1 MFLNFFLLSSF
12 INHSLDSYLIE
23 VKNTGFSTYNQIIKT
38 KETNNFDK
46 ISIVDFR
53 YILKESNAMKKLGS
67 QFLLLENQMN
77 NRMKEEQI
85 ILKNKETSI
94 INEKPKISNLEYK
107 NKIDNFKKEVLK
119 TQRKF
124 KEERSILN
132 KSFQSIQNNLKDLLA
147 KVIKELSL
155 KKNVDVVFL
164 KENVFLYNK
173 SSLDLTDEVLQVFN
187 DKTKSFK
194 IIINSTD

>member
-132 KSFQSIQNNLKDLLA
+132 KSFQNIQNNLKDLLA

>member
-1 MFLNFFLLSSF
+1 MFLNFLLSPF
-12 INHSLDSYLIE
+12 INYSLDAYLIE
-23 VKNTGFSTYNQIIKT
+23 VKNTGFTNNNQIIKT
-38 KETNNFDK
+38 KEISDFDK

-132 KSFQSIQNNLKDLLA
+132 KSFQNIQNNLKDLLA

-173 SSLDLTDEVLQVFN
+173 SSLDITDEVLQVFN

>member
-12 INHSLDSYLIE
+12 INHSLYAYLIE
-23 VKNTGFSTYNQIIKT
+23 VKNTVFSTYNQIIKT
-38 KETNNFDK
+38 KETKNFDK

-132 KSFQSIQNNLKDLLA
+132 KSFQNIHNNLKDLLA

-164 KENVFLYNK
+164 KENVFLYNNT
-173 SSLDLTDEVLQVFN
+173 SLDITDEVLQVFN

>member
-1 MFLNFFLLSSF
+1 MFLNFLLSPF
-12 INHSLDSYLIE
+12 INHFFDSYLIE
-23 VKNTGFSTYNQIIKT
+23 VKNTGFTNNSQIIKT

-53 YILKESNAMKKLGS
+53 YVLKESNAMKKLGS

-77 NRMKEEQI
+77 SRMKEEQI

-107 NKIDNFKKEVLK
+107 NKINNFKNEVLK

-132 KSFQSIQNNLKDLLA
+132 KSFQNIQNNLKDLLA

-173 SSLDLTDEVLQVFN
+173 SSLDITDEVLQVFN

>member
-12 INHSLDSYLIE
+12 INHSLDAYLIE

-107 NKIDNFKKEVLK
+107 NKIDNFKKEVFK

-132 KSFQSIQNNLKDLLA
+132 KSFQNIQNNLKDLLA

-173 SSLDLTDEVLQVFN
+173 SSLDITDEVLQVFN

>member
-12 INHSLDSYLIE
+12 INHSLDAYLIE

-132 KSFQSIQNNLKDLLA
+132 KSFQNIQNNLKDLLA

-173 SSLDLTDEVLQVFN
+173 SSLDITDEVLQVFN

>member
-12 INHSLDSYLIE
+12 INHSLDAYLIE
-23 VKNTGFSTYNQIIKT
+23 VKNTDFSTYNQIIKT

-77 NRMKEEQI
+77 SRMKEEQI

-132 KSFQSIQNNLKDLLA
+132 KSFQNIQNNLKDLLA

-173 SSLDLTDEVLQVFN
+173 SSLDITDEVLQVFN

>member
-77 NRMKEEQI
+77 NRMKEEQT

-132 KSFQSIQNNLKDLLA
+132 KSFQNIQNNLKDLLA

-164 KENVFLYNK
+164 KENIFLYNK
-173 SSLDLTDEVLQVFN
+173 SSLDITDEVLQVFN

-194 IIINSTD
+194 IIINSTN

>member
-12 INHSLDSYLIE
+12 INHSLDAYLIE

-67 QFLLLENQMN
+67 QFLFLENQMN

-94 INEKPKISNLEYK
+94 INEKPKISILEYK
-107 NKIDNFKKEVLK
+107 KKIDNFKKEVLK

-132 KSFQSIQNNLKDLLA
+132 KSFQNIQNNLKDLLA

-164 KENVFLYNK
+164 KENVFLYNN
-173 SSLDLTDEVLQVFN
+173 SSLDITDEVLQVFN

>member
-12 INHSLDSYLIE
+12 INHSFDTYLIE

-38 KETNNFDK
+38 KETNNFDT
-46 ISIVDFR
+46 IGIVDFR
-53 YILKESNAMKKLGS
+53 YVLKESNAMKKLGS

-132 KSFQSIQNNLKDLLA
+132 KSFQNIQNNLKDLLA

-155 KKNVDVVFL
+155 KKNVDIVFL
-164 KENVFLYNK
+164 KENVFLYNN
-173 SSLDLTDEVLQVFN
+173 SSLDITNEVLQVFN

>member
-12 INHSLDSYLIE
+12 INHSFDTYLIE
-23 VKNTGFSTYNQIIKT
+23 VKNPGFSTYNQIIKT
-38 KETNNFDK
+38 KETNNFDT

-53 YILKESNAMKKLGS
+53 YVLKESNAMKKLGS

-132 KSFQSIQNNLKDLLA
+132 KSFQNIQNNLKDLLA

-173 SSLDLTDEVLQVFN
+173 SSLDITDEVLQVFN

>member
-1 MFLNFFLLSSF
+1 MFLNFLLSPF
-12 INHSLDSYLIE
+12 INYSLDAYLIE
-23 VKNTGFSTYNQIIKT
+23 VKNTGFTNNNQIIKT
-38 KETNNFDK
+38 KEISDFDK

-85 ILKNKETSI
+85 ILKKKETSI

-132 KSFQSIQNNLKDLLA
+132 KSFQNIQNNLKDLLA

-173 SSLDLTDEVLQVFN
+173 SSLDITDEVLQVFN

>member
-132 KSFQSIQNNLKDLLA
+132 KSFQNIQNNLKDLLA

-164 KENVFLYNK
+164 KENLFLYNK
-173 SSLDLTDEVLQVFN
+173 SSLDITDEVLQVFN

>member
-12 INHSLDSYLIE
+12 INHSLDAYLIE

-46 ISIVDFR
+46 INIVDFR

-77 NRMKEEQI
+77 SRMKEEQI

-124 KEERSILN
+124 KEQRSILN
-132 KSFQSIQNNLKDLLA
+132 KSFQNIQNNLKDLLA

-173 SSLDLTDEVLQVFN
+173 SSLDITDEVLQVFN

>member
-12 INHSLDSYLIE
+12 INHSLDAYLIE

-53 YILKESNAMKKLGS
+53 YVLKESNAMKKLGS

-132 KSFQSIQNNLKDLLA
+132 KSFQNIQNNLKDLLA

-173 SSLDLTDEVLQVFN
+173 SSLDITDEVLQVFN

>member
-12 INHSLDSYLIE
+12 INHSLDAYLIE
-23 VKNTGFSTYNQIIKT
+23 VKNTDFSTYNQIIKT

-94 INEKPKISNLEYK
+94 INEKPKISSLEYK

-132 KSFQSIQNNLKDLLA
+132 KSFQNIQNNLKDLLA

-164 KENVFLYNK
+164 KENVFLYNNT
-173 SSLDLTDEVLQVFN
+173 SLDITDEVLQVFN

>member
-1 MFLNFFLLSSF
+1 MFLNFLLSPF
-12 INHSLDSYLIE
+12 INHSFDCYLIE
-23 VKNTGFSTYNQIIKT
+23 VKNTCFTNNNQIIVS
-38 KETNNFDK
+38 KEMSDFDK
-46 ISIVDFR
+46 IIIVDFR
-53 YILKESNAMKKLGS
+53 YVLKESNAMKKLGS
-67 QFLLLENQMN
+67 KFLLLENQMN
-77 NRMKEEQI
+77 IRMKEEQI

-132 KSFQSIQNNLKDLLA
+132 KSFQNIQNNLKDLLA

-173 SSLDLTDEVLQVFN
+173 SSLDITDEVLQVFN

>member
-1 MFLNFFLLSSF
+1 MFLNFLLLPF
-12 INHSLDSYLIE
+12 INYSLDAYLIE
-23 VKNTGFSTYNQIIKT
+23 VKNTGFTNNNQIIVS
-38 KETNNFDK
+38 KEISDFDK
-46 ISIVDFR
+46 IIIVDFR
-53 YILKESNAMKKLGS
+53 YVLKESNAMKKLGS
-67 QFLLLENQMN
+67 KFLLLENQMN

-107 NKIDNFKKEVLK
+107 NKIDKFKKEVLK

-132 KSFQSIQNNLKDLLA
+132 KSFQNIQNNLKDLLA

-173 SSLDLTDEVLQVFN
+173 SSLDITDEVLQVFN

>member
-1 MFLNFFLLSSF
+1 M
-12 INHSLDSYLIE
+12 
-23 VKNTGFSTYNQIIKT
+23 
-38 KETNNFDK
+38 
-46 ISIVDFR
+46 
-53 YILKESNAMKKLGS
+53 KESNAMKKLGS

-132 KSFQSIQNNLKDLLA
+132 KSFQNIQNNLKDLLA

-155 KKNVDVVFL
+155 KK
-164 KENVFLYNK
+164 KC
-173 SSLDLTDEVLQVFN
+173 
-187 DKTKSFK
+187 
-194 IIINSTD
+194 

>member
-12 INHSLDSYLIE
+12 INHSLDAYLIE

-77 NRMKEEQI
+77 SRMKEEQI

-94 INEKPKISNLEYK
+94 INEKPKISSLEYK

-132 KSFQSIQNNLKDLLA
+132 KSFQNIQNNLKDLLA

-173 SSLDLTDEVLQVFN
+173 SSLDITDEVLQVFN

>member
-12 INHSLDSYLIE
+12 INHSLDAYLIE
-23 VKNTGFSTYNQIIKT
+23 VKNTGFSNYNQIIKT

-94 INEKPKISNLEYK
+94 INEKPKISSLEYK

-132 KSFQSIQNNLKDLLA
+132 KSFQNIQNNLKDLLA

-173 SSLDLTDEVLQVFN
+173 SSLDITDEVLQVFN

>member
-12 INHSLDSYLIE
+12 INHSLDTYLIE
-23 VKNTGFSTYNQIIKT
+23 VKNTDFSTYNQIIKT

-132 KSFQSIQNNLKDLLA
+132 KSFQNIQNNLKDLLA
-147 KVIKELSL
+147 KVIKDLSL

-164 KENVFLYNK
+164 KENIFLYNK
-173 SSLDLTDEVLQVFN
+173 SSLDITDEVLRVFN

>member
-12 INHSLDSYLIE
+12 INHSFDTYLIE

-38 KETNNFDK
+38 KETNNFDT
-46 ISIVDFR
+46 IGIVDFR
-53 YILKESNAMKKLGS
+53 YVLKESNAMKKLGS

-132 KSFQSIQNNLKDLLA
+132 KSFQNIQNNLKDLLA

-164 KENVFLYNK
+164 KENVFLYNNT
-173 SSLDLTDEVLQVFN
+173 SLDITDEVLQVFN

>member
-12 INHSLDSYLIE
+12 INHSFDCYLIE
-23 VKNTGFSTYNQIIKT
+23 VKNTCFTNNNQIIVS
-38 KETNNFDK
+38 KEISDFDK

-53 YILKESNAMKKLGS
+53 YVLKESNAMKKLGS

-77 NRMKEEQI
+77 SRMKEEEI

-94 INEKPKISNLEYK
+94 INEKPKISSLEYK

-124 KEERSILN
+124 KEQRSILN
-132 KSFQSIQNNLKDLLA
+132 KSFQNIQNNLKDLLA
-147 KVIKELSL
+147 KVIKDLSL

-164 KENVFLYNK
+164 KENVFLYNN
-173 SSLDLTDEVLQVFN
+173 SSLDITDEVLRVFN
-187 DKTKSFK
+187 DKTRSFK

>member
-12 INHSLDSYLIE
+12 INHSFDSYLIE
-23 VKNTGFSTYNQIIKT
+23 VKNTGFITYNQIIKT

-77 NRMKEEQI
+77 SRMKEEQI

-132 KSFQSIQNNLKDLLA
+132 KSFQNIQNNLKDLLA

-164 KENVFLYNK
+164 KENVFLYNNT
-173 SSLDLTDEVLQVFN
+173 SLDITDEVLQVFN
-187 DKTKSFK
+187 EKTNSFK

>member
-12 INHSLDSYLIE
+12 INHSLDAYLIE
-23 VKNTGFSTYNQIIKT
+23 VKNTDFSTYNQIIKT

-132 KSFQSIQNNLKDLLA
+132 KSFQNIQNNLKDLLA

-173 SSLDLTDEVLQVFN
+173 SSLDITDEVLQVFN

>member
-12 INHSLDSYLIE
+12 VNHSLDAYLIE

-85 ILKNKETSI
+85 ILKNKETTI

-132 KSFQSIQNNLKDLLA
+132 KSFQNIQNNLKDLLA

-173 SSLDLTDEVLQVFN
+173 SSLDITDEVLQVFN

>member
-1 MFLNFFLLSSF
+1 MFLNFLLSPF
-12 INHSLDSYLIE
+12 INHSFDCYLIE
-23 VKNTGFSTYNQIIKT
+23 VKNTCFTNNNQIIVS
-38 KETNNFDK
+38 KEISDFDK

-53 YILKESNAMKKLGS
+53 YVLKESNAMKKLGS

-77 NRMKEEQI
+77 SRMKEEEI

-94 INEKPKISNLEYK
+94 INEKPKISSLEYK

-124 KEERSILN
+124 KEQRSILN
-132 KSFQSIQNNLKDLLA
+132 KSFQNIQNNLKDLLA
-147 KVIKELSL
+147 KVIKDLSL

-164 KENVFLYNK
+164 KENVFLYNN
-173 SSLDLTDEVLQVFN
+173 SSLDITDEVLRVFN
-187 DKTKSFK
+187 DKTRSFK

>member
-12 INHSLDSYLIE
+12 INHSLDAYLIE

-77 NRMKEEQI
+77 SRMKEEEI

-94 INEKPKISNLEYK
+94 INEKPKISSLEYK

-124 KEERSILN
+124 KEQRSILN
-132 KSFQSIQNNLKDLLA
+132 KSFQNIQNNLKDLLA
-147 KVIKELSL
+147 KVIKDLSL

-164 KENVFLYNK
+164 KENVFLYNN
-173 SSLDLTDEVLQVFN
+173 SSLDITDEVLRVFN
-187 DKTKSFK
+187 DKTRSFK

>member
-12 INHSLDSYLIE
+12 INHSLDAYLIE
-23 VKNTGFSTYNQIIKT
+23 VKNNGFSTYNQIIKT

-77 NRMKEEQI
+77 SRMKEEQI

-132 KSFQSIQNNLKDLLA
+132 KSFQNIQNNLKDLLA

-164 KENVFLYNK
+164 KENVFLYNN
-173 SSLDLTDEVLQVFN
+173 SSLDITDEVLQVFN

>member
-1 MFLNFFLLSSF
+1 MFLNFLLSPF
-12 INHSLDSYLIE
+12 INYSLDAYLIE
-23 VKNTGFSTYNQIIKT
+23 VKNTGFTNNNQIIKT
-38 KETNNFDK
+38 KEISDFNK

-85 ILKNKETSI
+85 ILKKKETSI

-132 KSFQSIQNNLKDLLA
+132 KSFQNIQNNLKDLLA

-173 SSLDLTDEVLQVFN
+173 SSLDITDEVLQVFN

>member
-12 INHSLDSYLIE
+12 INHSLDAYLIE

-38 KETNNFDK
+38 KETKNFDK

-67 QFLLLENQMN
+67 QFLLLENQLN
-77 NRMKEEQI
+77 SRMKEEQI

-132 KSFQSIQNNLKDLLA
+132 KSFQNIQNNLKDLLA

-173 SSLDLTDEVLQVFN
+173 SSLDITDEVLQVFN

>member
-12 INHSLDSYLIE
+12 INHSLDAYLIE

-94 INEKPKISNLEYK
+94 INEKPKISSLEYK

-132 KSFQSIQNNLKDLLA
+132 KSFQNIQNNLKDLLA

-173 SSLDLTDEVLQVFN
+173 SSLDITDEVLQVFN

>member
-12 INHSLDSYLIE
+12 INHSFDTYLIE

-53 YILKESNAMKKLGS
+53 YVLKESNAMKKLGS

-132 KSFQSIQNNLKDLLA
+132 KSFQNIQNNLKDLLA

-173 SSLDLTDEVLQVFN
+173 SSLDITDEVLQVFN